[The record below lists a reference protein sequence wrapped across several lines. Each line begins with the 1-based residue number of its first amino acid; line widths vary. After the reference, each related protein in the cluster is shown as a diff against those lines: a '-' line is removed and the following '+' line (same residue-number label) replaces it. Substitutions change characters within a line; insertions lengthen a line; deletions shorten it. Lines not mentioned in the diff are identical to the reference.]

1 MTNEL
6 PAKIILLEDEG
17 DLRDEI
23 TDYFAYHG
31 IGMHSVCTIRQ
42 FWQYAETL
50 QPNLVILD
58 RMLPDG
64 DGLTVL
70 QELRKAGS
78 RCGVVM
84 LTAKDSPNDL
94 QQGLDDLADH
104 YLSKPV
110 PMSQLLAVVRSL
122 VWRMHPK
129 QVGWELNAASQ
140 MLVAPSGHKLALTT
154 QEFGFIRSLAAN
166 PYQPLSRQRI
176 AEDIGKSAQMYD
188 VRNLDALVLRL
199 RKKMNQHNGAT
210 LPVKTV
216 HGVGYT
222 FADDIRVT
230 KPVDANR

>member
-1 MTNEL
+1 MTTLL

-31 IGMHSVCTIRQ
+31 IEMHSVRTIKQ

-64 DGLTVL
+64 DGLSVL

-84 LTAKDSPNDL
+84 LTAKDSPTDL
-94 QQGLDDLADH
+94 QQGLDNLADH

-110 PMSQLLAVVRSL
+110 PMGQLLAVVRSL
-122 VWRMHPK
+122 AWRMHPI
-129 QVGWELNAASQ
+129 QVGWVLNPTSRT
-140 MLVAPSGHKLALTT
+140 LVAPCGHEVALTT
-154 QEFGFIRSLAAN
+154 QEFAFIRCLAGH
-166 PYQPLSRQRI
+166 PHQPLSRQKI
-176 AEDIGKSAQMYD
+176 AEDVSQSAQNYD

-199 RKKMNQHNGAT
+199 RKKMAQHNVAS
-210 LPVKTV
+210 LPVRTV
-216 HGVGYT
+216 HGIGYAFT
-222 FADDIRVT
+222 DDIKIV
-230 KPVDANR
+230 KSANEN